1 MVGSSQAMAL
11 PRWLRLLLAG
21 GLALAGV
28 GLLALWWAGR
38 RPEKL
43 QLAITSWPGYE
54 YFYLAEQKD
63 LGLAYHLD
71 LRVHQYSS
79 LQDERRAYENNDVD
93 VIATTVPEA
102 IAICQE
108 TPRRCP
114 LLVLVLDESVG
125 ADRLL
130 ARTAIQ
136 RPEQLLNQR
145 VGLEQA
151 VLAEYLLLRS
161 FGARPP
167 RLNAMKLL
175 YDGPEALV
183 RGLQAGELDAI
194 VTYAPHDLPLQG
206 DPRFHQLF
214 SSRDLPG
221 EVVDVLA
228 VDPEFARQH
237 PGRIQA
243 LVRTWWAAQALTRRD
258 PSQAQALM
266 ARRQQIDARSFRQS
280 EQELRYPGPAQ
291 QRGLLAADGP
301 LARSMVRMVRLM
313 EEAGRIRPDAP
324 RPPLSRDFL
333 EGR

>member
-1 MVGSSQAMAL
+1 MVDASPATTPS
-11 PRWLRLLLAG
+11 RWFRWLLAG
-21 GLALAGV
+21 GLVLAGV
-28 GLLALWWAGR
+28 GLLAFWGFGR
-38 RPEKL
+38 RPGRL

-54 YFYLAEQKD
+54 YFYLAEQKE
-63 LGLAYHLD
+63 LGLPFNLD

-79 LQDERRAYENNDVD
+79 LQDQRRAYENNDVD

-108 TPRRCP
+108 APQRCP

-125 ADRLL
+125 ADRLV
-130 ARTAIQ
+130 ARTAILT
-136 RPEQLLNQR
+136 PEQLLNQR
-145 VGLEQA
+145 VGLEPA

-167 RLNAMKLL
+167 HLNAMKLR

-194 VTYAPHDLPLQG
+194 VTYAPHDIPLQG

-228 VDPEFARQH
+228 VDPAFARQH
-237 PGRIQA
+237 PERIQA
-243 LVRTWWAAQALTRRD
+243 LVRTWWAAQALARRD

-266 ARRQQIDARSFRQS
+266 ARRQQIDARSFRLS
-280 EQELRYPGPAQ
+280 EQDLRYPGPTQ
-291 QRGLLAADGP
+291 QRRLLAADGP
-301 LARSMVRMVRLM
+301 LARSMGRMVRM
-313 EEAGRIRPDAP
+313 MVEAGRIRPDAP
-324 RPPLSRDFL
+324 RPRLSTDFL
-333 EGR
+333 KTR